1 MWCRS
6 YRNHVIMAFPSFDT
20 ATGLWAPQANIT
32 WVVGPLRESQF
43 VRFSKRVLSEEEAVD
58 CASRGAL
65 TWINKRLRSSQN
77 TLPHQN
83 DIAVKT
89 AASESAQR
97 MRSGAAKLARGVRPS
112 AGADAMLTFSRFKS
126 MILKSGLSISDDRL
140 QKSYAALVELRK
152 RNHRSWAQIK
162 TKMEHSEA
170 MMTGPRVHRHK
181 AKVERLPLTM
191 RAWRRTI

>member
-20 ATGLWAPQANIT
+20 ATGLWAPQANIS

-58 CASRGAL
+58 CATRAAF
-65 TWINKRLRSSQN
+65 TWINKRLRSSHD

-83 DIAVKT
+83 DGAVQN
-89 AASESAQR
+89 AANDSTQR
-97 MRSGAAKLARGVRPS
+97 LRNRAAKLARGMRPPAS
-112 AGADAMLTFSRFKS
+112 ADAMLTFGRFKS
-126 MILKSGLSISDDRL
+126 MMLKSGLSISDDRL

-162 TKMEHSEA
+162 TKMEHTQA
-170 MMTGPRVHRHK
+170 MRTAPFGRPK

-191 RAWRRTI
+191 RAWRRII